1 MLSLLGVPLNK
12 NNVSVVKKYLAGRHA
27 YFTACG
33 SLPSAE
39 PGEHST
45 D

>member
-12 NNVSVVKKYLAGRHA
+12 NNVSVVKKWHA
-27 YFTACG
+27 FLQGDFAACG